1 MQSLSRAITYAG
13 VRSTVMSLWPA
24 SDQETAK
31 IMVAFYENLKLGQN
45 KAQALQQ
52 AKIHYLKN
60 SQNEKLKHPFYWAG
74 FYVYRRQ
81 RIRTT

>member
-1 MQSLSRAITYAG
+1 
-13 VRSTVMSLWPA
+13 
-24 SDQETAK
+24 
-31 IMVAFYENLKLGQN
+31 MVAFYENLKLGQN

-74 FYVYRRQ
+74 FVLSGNNSPVHVSKSFWHRPPFGWGRRC
-81 RIRTT
+81 IRNSMPIALKF